1 MDPSVTATPA
11 STDAGAKRSTAYWG
25 LWALALGSLGAT
37 VMAWQGSAGRLK
49 QILSAGADE
58 GALVRW
64 SFARDLGTGPGWILA
79 GVLAMA
85 LAALCVR
92 SGRRASVVL
101 PLLVAIASP
110 WLGRSL
116 LGGDPPRFDRHLTT
130 LDLLARP
137 DLWEVIAQ
145 NPDQAPAL
153 RVLTPAVD
161 QHSDSGDKPALW
173 MAPPCEVR
181 IDVPEGLPAGHLR
194 LAAGIDKMVRNRLPQ
209 GMPEVAVD
217 FEVEIDGEVRFSERI
232 TNGRSKPG
240 VWRSE
245 DWTWRHAADDALPVK
260 GGSQIVLRTR
270 IPEGHPSEALPA
282 SLLVAGFGGCVV
294 ETRVPTPRAQ
304 ARPDA
309 PNMILIVQD
318 TLRADRTSTY
328 GYGRDTSP
336 VLTKLAER
344 GVLFEQAYSTSSWTW
359 PSTASLLTG
368 LAPEAHG
375 VVSNES
381 CTLNLAL
388 SSLPETLQARGYTT
402 AAFSCNPL
410 IVPARNFDQGF
421 EQFDF
426 HSSEFRKS
434 DDVMTSVFRWLAGH
448 DDARFFLYLH
458 LADPH
463 TPHRPRQEDL
473 DLFGGVKPAGF
484 PEGGLD
490 EFGGQ
495 YWRAFQETGS
505 PPDLVPEMTRW
516 VDDVYDA
523 SIRTGD
529 YWVGELLTYLEDN
542 GLTENTVV
550 AFTSDHGEELLERGR
565 VGHGHGLNAELV
577 RVPLVMAGPGIPA
590 GQRVRAPVSNRHLA
604 PTLAA
609 IGGTELPGM
618 GDGGMLIP
626 GMEPSPA
633 PEVMFATSKGWR
645 AGRNYQEL
653 IGLRS
658 GASTLIWWD
667 REEGAQLSLFD
678 ETTDPL
684 QLQDLAKQRVQEANT
699 LQEIAAERRA
709 DQRAWAP
716 AHRVGV
722 GAAGTE
728 MLTGI
733 GYLEG
738 GEDEDE

>member
-1 MDPSVTATPA
+1 MDSSVTTTQA
-11 STDAGAKRSTAYWG
+11 SADAGAKRSPAFWG
-25 LWALALGSLGAT
+25 LWALALGSLAAT
-37 VMAWQGSAGRLK
+37 ILAWQRSEGRLR
-49 QILSAGADE
+49 QVLFAEADE
-58 GALVRW
+58 AALIRW
-64 SFARDLGTGPGWILA
+64 TFARDLGTGLGWIVAGALA
-79 GVLAMA
+79 LVLAA
-85 LAALCVR
+85 VCLR

-101 PLLVAIASP
+101 PLLIALASP
-110 WLGRSL
+110 WVGRSL
-116 LGGDPPRFDRHLTT
+116 LGGDPPQFDRHLTT

-137 DLWEVIAQ
+137 DLWEIVTQ
-145 NPDQAPAL
+145 NSDQAPAL

-181 IDVPEGLPAGHLR
+181 IEVPKGLPAGYLR
-194 LAAGIDKMVRNRLPQ
+194 LAAGVDKLVRNRLPK
-209 GMPEVAVD
+209 GMPEIAVE
-217 FEVEIDGEVRFSERI
+217 FEVEIDGELRFSERI
-232 TNGRSKPG
+232 TNERTKPG
-240 VWRSE
+240 VWRSD

-260 GGSQIVLRTR
+260 GGAQIVLRTR
-270 IPEGHPSEALPA
+270 IPEGHPSAALPA

-294 ETRVPTPRAQ
+294 ETRVATPRAE

-309 PNMILIVQD
+309 PNIILIVQD

-328 GYGRDTSP
+328 GYGRETSP

-344 GVLFEQAYSTSSWTW
+344 GLLFEQAYSTSSWTW

-388 SSLPETLQARGYTT
+388 SSLPEVLQARGYTT

-421 EQFDF
+421 EDFDF

-434 DDVMTSVFRWLAGH
+434 DDVMTSVFSWLVGH

-473 DLFGGVKPAGF
+473 DLFGGVKPPGF
-484 PEGGLD
+484 PDGGLD

-495 YWRAFQETGS
+495 YWRAFQETGA
-505 PPDLVPEMTRW
+505 PPNLAPEMTRW

-529 YWVGELLTYLEDN
+529 FWLGELLSYLDEK
-542 GLTENTVV
+542 GLTENTVI
-550 AFTSDHGEELLERGR
+550 AFSSDHGEELLDRGR
-565 VGHGHGLNAELV
+565 VGHGHGLHTELV
-577 RVPLVMAGPGIPA
+577 RVPLVIAGPGIPA
-590 GQRVRAPVSNRHLA
+590 GQRIVGPVSNRHLA
-604 PTLAA
+604 PTLAVL
-609 IGGTELPGM
+609 GGSELPGM

-626 GMEPSPA
+626 GMEPNP
-633 PEVMFATSKGWR
+633 PEEVMFATSKGWV

-658 GASTLIWWD
+658 GTSTLIWWD
-667 REEGAQLSLFD
+667 GEQGGQVSLFD
-678 ETTDPL
+678 EASDPL
-684 QLQDLAKQRVQEANT
+684 QLQNLATEREQEASR
-699 LQEIAAERRA
+699 LQGIAGERRA

-716 AHRVGV
+716 AHRIGV

-733 GYLEG
+733 GYLG
-738 GEDEDE
+738 GEEEEK